1 MTFFEL
7 IYLKGRDLAMLD
19 QTITHIDDFKTQFD
33 IAEVFEVYSRHK
45 NYEIIN
51 LNQNDDRCF
60 IYFSSNAIY
69 YPNTKEVF
77 EDRIIKNNRF
87 DWKKNIVSSARK
99 VILIRDVFKT
109 WYLKGVNAELNSV
122 EKVLDFLKQET
133 KGLRV
138 TCLGSSAGG
147 YAAVL
152 FGCLLQAERVFS
164 FSGQFSLFHG
174 LSNEIIRREQP
185 FLVESEEISKINK
198 YYSLKKFI
206 SESKVPIFYFYPEG
220 CDLDFPQAQEISDLP
235 IVYPF
240 AFRGIAHGQ
249 TCYPINFLDIF
260 NKSSMELISLCQIF
274 KDETIHPFIFS
285 TRVSGWKKTILYTA
299 EKILKRITLG

>member
-1 MTFFEL
+1 M
-7 IYLKGRDLAMLD
+7 KVRDLIMLD
-19 QTITHIDDFKTQFD
+19 QATTHVDDFKTQFD
-33 IAEVFEVYSRHK
+33 IPEVFEVYTQHK

-77 EDRIIKNNRF
+77 EDKIIKNNRF
-87 DWKKNIVSSARK
+87 DWRKNIIYSARK

-109 WYLKGVNAELNSV
+109 WYLKGINAELNNV

-133 KGLRV
+133 KGLKV

-174 LSNEIIRREQP
+174 LNNEMIRREQP
-185 FLVESEEISKINK
+185 FLVESEKIPEINK
-198 YYSLKKFI
+198 YYSLKNLI
-206 SESKVPIFYFYPEG
+206 SESTVPIFYFYPAG

-235 IVYPF
+235 TVYPF
-240 AFRGIAHGQ
+240 ALRGEAHGQ

-260 NKSSMELISLCQIF
+260 NKSSRELISLYQIF
-274 KDETIHPFIFS
+274 KGKSIHPLIFS
-285 TRVSGWKKTILYTA
+285 THVSGWNKTTSYA
-299 EKILKRITLG
+299 VRKILKKITLS